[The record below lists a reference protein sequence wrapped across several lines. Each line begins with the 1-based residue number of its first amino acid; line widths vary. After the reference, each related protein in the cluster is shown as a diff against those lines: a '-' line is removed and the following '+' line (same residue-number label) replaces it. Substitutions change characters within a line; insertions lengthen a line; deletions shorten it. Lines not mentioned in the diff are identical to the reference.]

1 MVLNACQSEY
11 LGKKLRDIGVP
22 HVVCWRSKVQDTTA
36 TQFALNFYKSLDKIH
51 PDNNRPIWNYKQAF
65 TEACTGMDSGMESCM
80 DSGGGGF
87 RRMLEPHEDE
97 CAVDYVCLLS
107 KDGNNE
113 YPKTG
118 HICTG

>member
-1 MVLNACQSEY
+1 M
-11 LGKKLRDIGVP
+11 
-22 HVVCWRSKVQDTTA
+22 
-36 TQFALNFYKSLDKIH
+36 
-51 PDNNRPIWNYKQAF
+51 IWNYKQAF
-65 TEACTGMDSGMESCM
+65 TEACAGMDSGMESCM